1 MVFSSTV
8 FLFLFLPIVLLGYYL
23 IGKSLRNPFLLFASL
38 FFYAWGEGLL
48 VLLMLSSIVFNYFI
62 GLQIEKK
69 RFKDIQTGKGE
80 AFLWLTSG
88 VLINL
93 ASLIYF
99 KYALFIRESIM
110 AVGIPVI
117 DIGNI
122 ELPIGISFF
131 TFQSLSYLIDVYK
144 GEVRAQRNLLDLGTY
159 IALFPQL
166 IAGPII
172 RYHDIAKQL
181 KRRSVTGASF
191 LEGMNRF
198 ILGLARKLLIAN
210 NAGFLADQVFNLPHE
225 QLSTP
230 ISWLGV
236 LCYALQIYY
245 DFAGYSDMAIGLGK
259 MFGFDFL
266 ENFNF
271 PYISKSIREFWRRW
285 HISLSSWFRD
295 YLYIPLGGNR
305 NGTFLT
311 YLNLGFVFFVTGLW
325 HGASWNFVIWGLF
338 HGFFMVVE
346 RLVKVKPFFLSTF
359 LSHVYVLLVVCV
371 AWVFFRVETL
381 SGAFSFLKRMFV
393 YWGDGSMRPLL
404 FLDPFMISM
413 LAIGMFFSIPNGVR
427 MIKKLFSL
435 LNLSNQ
441 QQQILS
447 YSGTLILL
455 LFSMMQLARATYNP
469 FIYFRF

>member
-1 MVFSSTV
+1 
-8 FLFLFLPIVLLGYYL
+8 
-23 IGKSLRNPFLLFASL
+23 
-38 FFYAWGEGLL
+38 
-48 VLLMLSSIVFNYFI
+48 
-62 GLQIEKK
+62 
-69 RFKDIQTGKGE
+69 
-80 AFLWLTSG
+80 
-88 VLINL
+88 
-93 ASLIYF
+93 
-99 KYALFIRESIM
+99 M

-131 TFQSLSYLIDVYK
+131 TFQSLSYLVDVYR

-371 AWVFFRVETL
+371 AWVFFRVETI
-381 SGAFSFLKRMFV
+381 SEAIFFLRKMFF
-393 YWGDGSMRPLL
+393 YTNEGSLKPLL
-404 FLDPFMISM
+404 YLDPFLI
-413 LAIGMFFSIPNGVR
+413 LIIGIG
-427 MIKKLFSL
+427 ILFSTPIGL
-435 LNLSNQ
+435 VMYKKSCNFLSLSENQ
-441 QQQILS
+441 QQL
-447 YSGTLILL
+447 LIYAGSMLL
-455 LFSMMQLARATYNP
+455 LFFSLTQLARTTYNP